1 MFNYAAILKDGDGIS
16 MNKKEAARYFKM
28 AADKGQ
34 ENAILNYATILKD
47 GDGIAMN
54 KQIMIIIKS
63 I

>member
-1 MFNYAAILKDGDGIS
+1 
-16 MNKKEAARYFKM
+16 M